1 MTTLDRIRSER
12 LPEHVALIMDGNGRW
27 AKARGLPRTAGH
39 RAGSS
44 AAERLV
50 RFAGERIGLKNV
62 TLFAFSSENWSR
74 PKEEVDFLMELLR
87 EFIDE
92 KIGEFVQKGTRLLVA
107 GVVEGLPPAFQ
118 ETVKR
123 AVRETKGGDRMTVT
137 VALNYGGRQDIVQA
151 CARIAHEVAEGRLSA
166 DDVDE
171 TVVSS
176 RLLTNGAPDPD
187 LVIRTSGELR
197 ISNFLLWQ
205 SAYSELYFTQKCW
218 PDFTPADLV
227 LAIEDF
233 QRRERRYGGLEGSET

>member
-1 MTTLDRIRSER
+1 MTTLERIRAER

-39 RAGSS
+39 RAGST
-44 AAERLV
+44 AAEWLV

-74 PKEEVDFLMELLR
+74 PQEEVDFLMELLR

-92 KIGEFVQKGTRLLVA
+92 KIGEFVEKGTRLLVA
-107 GVVEGLPPAFQ
+107 GDIGRLPGPLQ
-118 ETVKR
+118 ETVER
-123 AVRETKGGDRMTVT
+123 AVRETEGGDRMTVT

-176 RLLTNGAPDPD
+176 RLLTNGVPDPD
-187 LVIRTSGELR
+187 LVIRTSGER
-197 ISNFLLWQ
+197 RVSNFLLWQ
-205 SAYSELYFTQKCW
+205 SAYSELYFTHKCW

-233 QRRERRYGGLEGSET
+233 QRRERRYGGIEERAT